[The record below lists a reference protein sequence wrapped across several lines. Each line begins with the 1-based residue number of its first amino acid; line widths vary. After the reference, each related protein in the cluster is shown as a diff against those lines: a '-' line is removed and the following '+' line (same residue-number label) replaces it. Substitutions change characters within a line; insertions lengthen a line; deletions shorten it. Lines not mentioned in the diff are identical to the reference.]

1 MKRTKILVVEDE
13 GLSALALVA
22 YLEMRGYA
30 VCTPAVTA
38 KEGIAIVEDDRPNLV
53 LMDINLPG
61 GMDGIDA
68 AREIHARFGIPS
80 IFLSGYPRPEETE
93 DDEACRGYLVKP
105 FSFEQLEESISAAVK
120 PRCREG

>member
-1 MKRTKILVVEDE
+1 MQLAKILVVEDE

-22 YLEMRGYA
+22 YLEMRGYE
-30 VCTPAVTA
+30 VCSPAATGE
-38 KEGIAIVEDDRPNLV
+38 EGIAIAEDDRPNLV

-61 GMDGIDA
+61 EMDGIDA

-93 DDEACRGYLVKP
+93 GDEACRGYLVKP
-105 FSFEQLEESISAAVK
+105 FSFERLEETISAAMK
-120 PRCREG
+120 PARREG